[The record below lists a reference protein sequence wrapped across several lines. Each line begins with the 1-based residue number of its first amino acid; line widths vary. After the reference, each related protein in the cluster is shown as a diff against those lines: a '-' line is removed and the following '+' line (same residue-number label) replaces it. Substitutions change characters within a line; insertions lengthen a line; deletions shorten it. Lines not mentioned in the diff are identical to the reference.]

1 MEHLNAARFA
11 GIAPR
16 IDCAD
21 TSVAGTTRATPLAA
35 HNELHQIHPLQ
46 DIRWGQFVKRH
57 AYGSVFHSPE
67 WLEAL
72 RRTYGY
78 EPIAFT
84 TSAPGADLQNGIV
97 FCRVNSWLTGRR
109 LVSLPFSDHSDPMI
123 NNPGEANIFVS
134 VMEQSFRREK
144 LRYIEM
150 RPLHNFDVPACFWRS
165 SCSYCFHQLD
175 LRPSLD
181 TLFSN
186 LHKDSTQRKIRRA
199 DRENLVYQDGRSD
212 LLLDSFYGL
221 YLLTRRRHQIPPQP
235 RRWFWNL
242 INCFGEA
249 VNLRIASKDGRPV
262 AGMLTLVYKNTLVY
276 KYGCSDAQ
284 FNNLGGMHLLFWRSI
299 QEAKQKN
306 LTTLD
311 FGRSDCGNPGLI
323 TFKDRWGAVRST
335 LTYVRYAASRNTL
348 DPYTPSS
355 SDWKLRFVKRVCAH
369 APDTLLS
376 ATGRLLY
383 KHIG

>member
-1 MEHLNAARFA
+1 VEHLNAARFA

-21 TSVAGTTRATPLAA
+21 TSLADTTHAAQLAA
-35 HNELHQIHPLQ
+35 GNELRQIHPLQ
-46 DIRWGQFVKRH
+46 DIRWGQFVRRH

-84 TSAPGADLQNGIV
+84 TSAPGTDLRNGIV

-109 LVSLPFSDHSDPMI
+109 LVSLPFSDHSEPLINDPDETGM
-123 NNPGEANIFVS
+123 FVPA
-134 VMEQSFRREK
+134 MQQSFRREK
-144 LRYIEM
+144 LRYVEI
-150 RPLHNFDVPACFWRS
+150 RPLHKSFDVPGFYRS
-165 SCSYCFHQLD
+165 SCSYCFHQID
-175 LRPSLD
+175 LRPNLD

-186 LHKDSTQRKIRRA
+186 FHKDSTQRKVRRA
-199 DRENLVYQDGRSD
+199 ARENLIYQDDRSES
-212 LLLDSFYGL
+212 LLDSFYRL
-221 YLLTRRRHQIPPQP
+221 YLLTRRRHRVPPQP
-235 RRWFWNL
+235 RKWFRNL
-242 INCFGEA
+242 IDCFGEA
-249 VNLRIASKDGRPV
+249 LNLRIASKGGRPV
-262 AGMLTLVYKNTLVY
+262 AGMLTLSYKNALVY
-276 KYGCSDAQ
+276 KYGCSDAK

-299 QEAKQKN
+299 QEAKQKG
-306 LTTLD
+306 LTTFDL
-311 FGRSDCGNPGLI
+311 GRSDCENAGLI
-323 TFKDRWGAVRST
+323 TFKDRLGAVRST
-335 LTYVRYAASRNTL
+335 LTYSRYAVSRNTL
-348 DPYTPSS
+348 DPYAPHSTE
-355 SDWKLRFVKRVCAH
+355 WKLRFVKRVCAH